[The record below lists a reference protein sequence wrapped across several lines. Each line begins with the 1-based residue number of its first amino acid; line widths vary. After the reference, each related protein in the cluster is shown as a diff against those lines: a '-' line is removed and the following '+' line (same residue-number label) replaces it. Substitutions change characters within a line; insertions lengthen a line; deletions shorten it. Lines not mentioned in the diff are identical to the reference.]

1 LCLPPPSTDNLPSV
15 LAQKLIKELPS
26 LVPAEIEERR
36 QIAAGRQSNGTTGV
50 GLARPGSPEESVHSH
65 GTSSSTCSPQQQHG
79 DKTTEAQ
86 FSPTPYAGIGG
97 PSSSGDE
104 RVNELEQRKEE
115 LGRNPGEKA
124 FFKLLHTE
132 LKKASHFFEKA
143 QQEYQIREERVREGL
158 EIMKQPNSILVN
170 EKWSLLARSCYR
182 LYKDL
187 LLLETFAIMTYCSFS
202 KILKKHD
209 KVTGYQTRTAFM
221 ERVVNKANFSAYP
234 RLLEMIGRCEQ
245 LYERVSERLVQ
256 EGKDV
261 LYEDERLFINMINR
275 LNEQVLNTEPERKDG
290 RQASSSRPPTQ
301 IDFPIAP
308 LSASQGERADLSAL
322 RSLVAENDAVAN
334 AAHVSEGCV
343 DTDRKPPAS
352 TARETKRQKTE

>member
-1 LCLPPPSTDNLPSV
+1 LVGLVAGRIPPPSAAAV
-15 LAQKLIKELPS
+15 
-26 LVPAEIEERR
+26 EER
-36 QIAAGRQSNGTTGV
+36 A
-50 GLARPGSPEESVHSH
+50 
-65 GTSSSTCSPQQQHG
+65 SS
-79 DKTTEAQ
+79 
-86 FSPTPYAGIGG
+86 
-97 PSSSGDE
+97 
-104 RVNELEQRKEE
+104 ELEQRKEE

-143 QQEYQIREERVREGL
+143 QQEYLIREERVREGL
-158 EIMKQPNSILVN
+158 EIMKHPNSILVN

-209 KVTGYQTRTAFM
+209 KVTGYLTRTAFM
-221 ERVVNKANFSAYP
+221 ENVVNKANFTTYP

-245 LYERVSERLVQ
+245 LYEQVSERLVQ

-275 LNEQVLNTEPERKDG
+275 LNEQVLNTEPERNNTRSG
-290 RQASSSRPPTQ
+290 VGGISRPPAQ
-301 IDFPIAP
+301 IDFVATAAAVA
-308 LSASQGERADLSAL
+308 ASKGSEHADLSAL

-334 AAHVSEGCV
+334 AAQVSEGCV
-343 DTDRKPPAS
+343 DTDRKPPAASS
-352 TARETKRQKTE
+352 TREGKRQRTD

>member
-1 LCLPPPSTDNLPSV
+1 V
-15 LAQKLIKELPS
+15 Q
-26 LVPAEIEERR
+26 
-36 QIAAGRQSNGTTGV
+36 
-50 GLARPGSPEESVHSH
+50 SH
-65 GTSSSTCSPQQQHG
+65 GTGSTSSCPQQQHG
-79 DKTTEAQ
+79 DRTAEAQ
-86 FSPTPYAGIGG
+86 SPPPRPSEGLAPAG
-97 PSSSGDE
+97 PPASSAVDE
-104 RVNELEQRKEE
+104 RASELEQRKEE

-143 QQEYQIREERVREGL
+143 QQEYLIREERVMEGL
-158 EIMKQPNSILVN
+158 EIMKHPNSILVN

-209 KVTGYQTRTAFM
+209 KVTGYLTRTAFM
-221 ERVVNKANFSAYP
+221 ENVVNKANFTTYP

-245 LYERVSERLVQ
+245 LYEQVSERLVQ

-275 LNEQVLNTEPERKDG
+275 LNEQVLNTEPERKEG
-290 RQASSSRPPTQ
+290 RSSGGMSRPPAQ
-301 IDFPIAP
+301 IDFVIAAAA
-308 LSASQGERADLSAL
+308 ASKGDNADLSAL
-322 RSLVAENDAVAN
+322 RSLVAENDAVAS
-334 AAHVSEGCV
+334 AAQVSEGCV

-352 TARETKRQKTE
+352 ASREAKRQRTD